1 MSRKQSR
8 KSNKRRVA
16 KRGDKTQTVAAS
28 GPTFAVAPFV
38 NPGVSSLLLKNVGAL
53 RTQDPPG
60 GIDSLFI
67 MAKNHHQAG
76 RLDQAEQIYRQILQ
90 RNKRHAACLHLLGLI
105 MHQRGKSS
113 EALALIKSSIEE
125 KPKDAE
131 SQNNMGNVLRRL
143 GRAHEAIA
151 HFENAVELAP
161 KFAGAYS
168 NLGLTHRQLGQFPEA
183 AAQFRNA
190 INHDPYLAEAWAGLA
205 KVGRLSLNEEEV
217 GSAENV
223 LQNKRLSDN
232 DRRHICFALG
242 KHFDAVQEWSKAF
255 QYYDRANSLS
265 EAPSTKGDSSRLLT
279 AILDHSFLPL
289 TCTPEI
295 DSHTQSG
302 VVPIFIFGMPRSG
315 TTLVEQILASHPDVS
330 SGGEL
335 NVVEHELKRMFPA
348 LGRKGLGGLESMTP
362 SQSSDLKEAFMDTIA
377 SSTDANCGK
386 SFFYTDK
393 SLLNF
398 AFLPS
403 ILSAFPDARLVHC
416 RRNPI
421 DTCLSIYFTDFKA
434 AYEYTSDLGEI
445 GQIYCLYYQ
454 VMEKWNAALP
464 GRVFDIHYEDILDDQ
479 EDATRQLLDYC
490 GLTWNAAC
498 MNFFETDRQVS
509 TPSDW
514 QVRLPIFSSS
524 RDRWKHY
531 DKHLGSLIR
540 SLESCI

>member
-1 MSRKQSR
+1 
-8 KSNKRRVA
+8 
-16 KRGDKTQTVAAS
+16 
-28 GPTFAVAPFV
+28 
-38 NPGVSSLLLKNVGAL
+38 
-53 RTQDPPG
+53 
-60 GIDSLFI
+60 
-67 MAKNHHQAG
+67 
-76 RLDQAEQIYRQILQ
+76 
-90 RNKRHAACLHLLGLI
+90 
-105 MHQRGKSS
+105 
-113 EALALIKSSIEE
+113 
-125 KPKDAE
+125 
-131 SQNNMGNVLRRL
+131 
-143 GRAHEAIA
+143 
-151 HFENAVELAP
+151 
-161 KFAGAYS
+161 
-168 NLGLTHRQLGQFPEA
+168 
-183 AAQFRNA
+183 
-190 INHDPYLAEAWAGLA
+190 
-205 KVGRLSLNEEEV
+205 
-217 GSAENV
+217 
-223 LQNKRLSDN
+223 
-232 DRRHICFALG
+232 
-242 KHFDAVQEWSKAF
+242 
-255 QYYDRANSLS
+255 
-265 EAPSTKGDSSRLLT
+265 
-279 AILDHSFLPL
+279 
-289 TCTPEI
+289 
-295 DSHTQSG
+295 
-302 VVPIFIFGMPRSG
+302 
-315 TTLVEQILASHPDVS
+315 
-330 SGGEL
+330 
-335 NVVEHELKRMFPA
+335 
-348 LGRKGLGGLESMTP
+348 
-362 SQSSDLKEAFMDTIA
+362 MDTIA